1 MEFLTKLVETEGT
14 HRLREVQKETGNDV
28 GLGYR
33 EFKRINVGPSD
44 IGLSIQASYAH
55 YCEPRKT
62 VDIKDYVA
70 MELAI
75 MQRSRFLNIFDISDD
90 PVIVTK
96 LRQYFD
102 GAVYGFVPVEL
113 IEELYQTVK
122 RGDIQ

>member
-28 GLGYR
+28 GIGYR
-33 EFKRINVGPSD
+33 EFERISVGPSD

-62 VDIKDYVA
+62 VDIESYVA

-75 MQRSRFLNIFDISDD
+75 MRENRPLNIFDISDD

-96 LRQYFD
+96 LRKHFD
-102 GAVYGFVPVEL
+102 GAVYRFVPIEL
-113 IEELYQTVK
+113 VDELYQIVK
-122 RGDIQ
+122 RGDIK

>member
-14 HRLREVQKETGNDV
+14 HRLREVQRETGNDV

-33 EFKRINVGPSD
+33 EFERINVGPSD

-62 VDIKDYVA
+62 VEIEDYVA

-75 MQRSRFLNIFDISDD
+75 MKRNRYLNIFDISDD

-96 LRQYFD
+96 LRKHFD
-102 GAVYGFVPVEL
+102 GVVYSFVPVEL